1 VNDSPV
7 GGLLLR
13 VLGFVLAG
21 AVFVVAMAFLLPRL
35 QSAGVPIAPTAPPS
49 AGLIQTGVPE
59 ASPDAA
65 AALSPTPAA
74 SATPTVTGP
83 VRAPGDTFDGDRAL
97 EHVREQMAFGPRPTG
112 SEASR
117 MTADTITSYLSELG
131 WETETRPF
139 VYMDTPGQNL
149 VAKLGEAGGP
159 VRMFGA
165 HYDTRRR
172 ADQDPQNPEAPVP
185 GANDGASGVAV
196 LLELARVM
204 DLSQVDGQV
213 WLVFFDAE
221 DNGHLD
227 GWEYVAG
234 SRIFVSELAVS
245 PEYLVLVDMIGD
257 ADQNIYYEQ
266 TSDAALR
273 ERLWE
278 IAAEQGY
285 EGAFIPELRYSMLDD
300 HTPFL
305 EAGIPAVDLIDFD
318 YPYWHTTEDT
328 LDKVS
333 AASLERVGRVLEA
346 FIEAGATYD
355 GS

>member
-1 VNDSPV
+1 MNDSPV

-35 QSAGVPIAPTAPPS
+35 QSAGVPAVPTAPPS
-49 AGLIQTGVPE
+49 AGVIQAGPSE
-59 ASPDAA
+59 APLDSTISP
-65 AALSPTPAA
+65 SETPTA
-74 SATPTVTGP
+74 SATPTLAASA
-83 VRAPGDTFDGDRAL
+83 RAPGDTFDGERAL

-139 VYMDTPGQNL
+139 TYIDTPGQNL
-149 VAKLGEAGGP
+149 VAKLGEADGP

-165 HYDTRRR
+165 HYDTRRQ

-196 LLELARVM
+196 LLELARVV
-204 DLSQVDGQV
+204 DVSQVDGQV

-234 SRIFVSELAVS
+234 SRIFVSEMAVL

-273 ERLWE
+273 ERLWG
-278 IAAEQGY
+278 IAADEGY
-285 EGAFIPELRYSMLDD
+285 GQAFIPELRYSMLDD

-333 AASLERVGRVLEA
+333 AASLERVGRVLEV
-346 FIEAGATYD
+346 FLESGAER
-355 GS
+355 GES